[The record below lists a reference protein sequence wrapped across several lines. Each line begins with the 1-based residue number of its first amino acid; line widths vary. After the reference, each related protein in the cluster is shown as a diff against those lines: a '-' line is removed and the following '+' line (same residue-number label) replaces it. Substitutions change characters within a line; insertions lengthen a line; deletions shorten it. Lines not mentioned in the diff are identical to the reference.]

1 MNRYKAGSRITLILF
16 IACILC
22 ITPALGLKNPAAVYA
37 EALGY
42 EYQVIDE
49 QGSGVQG
56 IVLLPDGSKV
66 PGWDFLMGKTGE
78 EFSAC
83 AKYGGKLQ
91 TIQDK
96 QVCSAI
102 YSDTCAVCEL
112 PNGTRVEV
120 TVLLNLDFSES
131 VCGDGVCG
139 MPENEKTCPK
149 DCPKDGMDDYCGGGT
164 NDPDCI
170 GEEKWTPDINE

>member
-1 MNRYKAGSRITLILF
+1 MNRFITVSRMTLILF
-16 IACILC
+16 IACFLC
-22 ITPALGLKNPAAVYA
+22 INPAMGLKNPATVYA

-42 EYQVIDE
+42 EYQIVDE
-49 QGSGVQG
+49 KGSGMQG

-66 PGWDFLMGKTGE
+66 SGWDFLMGKTGE
-78 EFSAC
+78 KYSAC
-83 AKYGGKLQ
+83 TLFEGKLQ

-96 QVCSAI
+96 QACSAI

-139 MPENEKTCPK
+139 MPENEKTCPN
-149 DCPKDGMDDYCGGGT
+149 DCPKDGMDDFCDGGAQ
-164 NDPDCI
+164 DPDCI
-170 GEEKWTPDINE
+170 GDDKWTPPTKE